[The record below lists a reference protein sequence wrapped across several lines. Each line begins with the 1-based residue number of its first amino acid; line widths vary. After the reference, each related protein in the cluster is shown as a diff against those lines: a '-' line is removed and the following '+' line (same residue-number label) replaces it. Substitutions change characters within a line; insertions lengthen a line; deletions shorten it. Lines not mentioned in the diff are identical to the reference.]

1 MAKMKKLEDL
11 FHDTL
16 KDVYFAEKKILAS
29 LPKMAKAAQ
38 HAGLKAAFE
47 KHRGET
53 EGQID
58 RLEQVFA
65 EINKKPQSKTCDAI
79 VGIAK
84 EGQEIMDEYKG
95 MPAHDAGLLAA
106 AQAVEHYEMTR
117 YGTLRT
123 WAEELGYTKSAKL
136 LQQTLDEER
145 ATDAALTKKPS
156 LIWTLKKTK
165 QHSLSCCRFDRHQ
178 VWVFQPE
185 AGGPSIKR
193 SSS

>member
-1 MAKMKKLEDL
+1 MRLSRNLDGHGGLPHAIPSPAEKTMAKMKKLEDL

-38 HAGLKAAFE
+38 HTGLKAAFE
-47 KHRGET
+47 KHLGET

-65 EINKKPQSKTCDAI
+65 EIDKKPLGKTCDAI
-79 VGIAK
+79 VGITK

-145 ATDAALTKKPS
+145 ATDAALTKLAKAVIN
-156 LIWTLKKTK
+156 LDAEK
-165 QHSLSCCRFDRHQ
+165 D
-178 VWVFQPE
+178 E
-185 AGGPSIKR
+185 AA
-193 SSS
+193 

>member
-1 MAKMKKLEDL
+1 MPKMKKLENL

-16 KDVYFAEKKILAS
+16 KDVYFAEKKILTS

-38 HAGLKAAFE
+38 HSELKAAFE

-53 EGQID
+53 ERQID

-65 EINKKPQSKTCDAI
+65 EIGQKPQGKTCDAI
-79 VGIAK
+79 VGITK
-84 EGQEIMDEYKG
+84 EGQEVMQEYKG

-123 WAEELGYTKSAKL
+123 WAEELGYPQSVQL

-145 ATDAALTKKPS
+145 ATDTILTKLAKAVIN
-156 LIWTLKKTK
+156 LDAEK
-165 QHSLSCCRFDRHQ
+165 
-178 VWVFQPE
+178 VGAAE
-185 AGGPSIKR
+185 
-193 SSS
+193 

>member
-38 HAGLKAAFE
+38 HTGLKAAFQ
-47 KHRGET
+47 KHHGET
-53 EGQID
+53 EGQIE

-65 EINKKPQSKTCDAI
+65 EIEKKPQGKTCDAI

-84 EGQEIMDEYKG
+84 EGQEIMEEYKG

-117 YGTLRT
+117 YGSLRT
-123 WAEELGYTKSAKL
+123 WAEELGYTKAAKL

-145 ATDAALTKKPS
+145 ATDAALTKLAKAVIN
-156 LIWTLKKTK
+156 LDAEK
-165 QHSLSCCRFDRHQ
+165 D
-178 VWVFQPE
+178 E
-185 AGGPSIKR
+185 AA
-193 SSS
+193 

>member
-16 KDVYFAEKKILAS
+16 KDVYFAEKKILTN

-38 HAGLKAAFE
+38 HGGLKAAFK

-53 EGQID
+53 EGQIV

-65 EINKKPQSKTCDAI
+65 EIDRKPQGKTCEAI

-84 EGQEIMDEYKG
+84 EGQEVMDEYED

-106 AQAVEHYEMTR
+106 AQAVEHYEMAR

-123 WAEELGYTKSAKL
+123 WAEELGYTKSVKL
-136 LQQTLDEER
+136 LQKTLDEER
-145 ATDAALTKKPS
+145 ATDAALTKLAKAVIN
-156 LIWTLKKTK
+156 LDAE
-165 QHSLSCCRFDRHQ
+165 RD
-178 VWVFQPE
+178 E
-185 AGGPSIKR
+185 AA
-193 SSS
+193 